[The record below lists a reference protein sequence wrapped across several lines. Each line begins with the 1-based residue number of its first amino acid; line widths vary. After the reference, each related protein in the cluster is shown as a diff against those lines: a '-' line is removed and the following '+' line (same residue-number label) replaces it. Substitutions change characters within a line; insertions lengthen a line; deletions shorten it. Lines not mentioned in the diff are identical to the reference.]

1 MNRLSRFPGFKARIA
16 WFFAVGLA
24 IAYLLSIAPVLAQN
38 TTTAPVVL
46 DGRQLF
52 VVNQSGRYTAEQRA
66 DSVNRILEQKV
77 EKATPPV
84 LVTVN
89 KSQDS
94 LIIQADGTSVLTV
107 TQEDVPPGKTAKEQA
122 EIWAGRLEQAIR
134 EAQKQRSL
142 GYIRNAIL
150 LSFGAVVLAIAGT
163 WALSSLWNRWLK
175 PFLSREPRGDQNA
188 RPPLTIEVG
197 VQIILTSIRVALW
210 LFSALYITNLFPQ
223 TRELSR
229 NVTEAIVSSLV
240 SKLIPLG
247 ESSFSVLDLLILVGL
262 FTSLIILARTVKKLL
277 RSRVLLFTGLSRGA
291 QETVAIIATY
301 TFIFLGSIVI
311 LQLWGL
317 NLSSLTLFAGVLGVG
332 IGLGLQGVAKE
343 FISGLVLIFERP
355 IQVGDFVKVGELM
368 GTVERISVRSTEI
381 RTLDAVSIIIP
392 NSRFLEGEVVN
403 WTHNSP
409 VSRIQLP
416 IGIAY
421 GTSLSDVQSAL
432 MEITKG
438 YPDILSQPA
447 PKVLFRGFKE
457 DCLNFDL
464 LVWIDEPSKQFTI
477 KSDLYFRL
485 EPILRDRNIKL
496 PVPQQDV
503 HIRSGSLPV
512 EMPTQL
518 TDSLAQ
524 LSSSLAK
531 WLEIQSD
538 ARSQDKS
545 DRKNPPDTE

>member
-1 MNRLSRFPGFKARIA
+1 MNRLLHFPAFQTRIA
-16 WFFAVGLA
+16 RFFGVGLA
-24 IAYLLSIAPVLAQN
+24 IAYLLSITPVFAQN
-38 TTTAPVVL
+38 NTTAPIVL

-52 VVNQSGRYTAEQRA
+52 IVNQSGRNTAEQRA
-66 DSVNRILEQKV
+66 DNANRILLQNA
-77 EKATPPV
+77 EKTAPSV
-84 LVTVN
+84 SVTVDTSKN
-89 KSQDS
+89 
-94 LIIQADGTSVLTV
+94 LPIIQVDGTPVLTV
-107 TQEDVPPGKTAKEQA
+107 TPEDVPPGKTPKEQA
-122 EIWAGRLEQAIR
+122 DIWAGRLEQAIE
-134 EAQKQRSL
+134 EARRQRSL
-142 GYIRNAIL
+142 GYIRTAIL
-150 LSFGAVVLAIAGT
+150 LSVGVILLAIAGT
-163 WALSSLWNRWLK
+163 WALGWLWKRWLK

-210 LFSALYITNLFPQ
+210 LFAALYITNLFPQ

-229 NVTEAIVSSLV
+229 KVTQAVVSSLV

-247 ESSFSVLDLLILVGL
+247 ESSFSVLDVLILVGL
-262 FTSLIILARTVKKLL
+262 FTGLIILGRTVKKLL
-277 RSRVLLFTGLSRGA
+277 RSRVLLFTGLSRGS

-301 TFIFLGSIVI
+301 TLTFLGSIII

-355 IQVGDFVKVGELM
+355 IQVGDFVKVGESM

-421 GTSLSDVQSAL
+421 GT
-432 MEITKG
+432 
-438 YPDILSQPA
+438 
-447 PKVLFRGFKE
+447 
-457 DCLNFDL
+457 
-464 LVWIDEPSKQFTI
+464 
-477 KSDLYFRL
+477 
-485 EPILRDRNIKL
+485 
-496 PVPQQDV
+496 
-503 HIRSGSLPV
+503 
-512 EMPTQL
+512 
-518 TDSLAQ
+518 
-524 LSSSLAK
+524 
-531 WLEIQSD
+531 
-538 ARSQDKS
+538 
-545 DRKNPPDTE
+545 

>member
-1 MNRLSRFPGFKARIA
+1 
-16 WFFAVGLA
+16 
-24 IAYLLSIAPVLAQN
+24 
-38 TTTAPVVL
+38 
-46 DGRQLF
+46 
-52 VVNQSGRYTAEQRA
+52 
-66 DSVNRILEQKV
+66 
-77 EKATPPV
+77 
-84 LVTVN
+84 VTVDTSKN
-89 KSQDS
+89 
-94 LIIQADGTSVLTV
+94 LPIIQIDGTSVLTV
-107 TQEDVPPGKTAKEQA
+107 TPEDVPPGKTAKEQA
-122 EIWAGRLEQAIR
+122 DIWAGRLEQALE
-134 EAQKQRSL
+134 EARKQRSP
-142 GYIRNAIL
+142 GYIRTAIL
-150 LSFGAVVLAIAGT
+150 LSFGVVVLAIAGT
-163 WALSSLWNRWLK
+163 WVLGWLWNRWLK
-175 PFLSREPRGDQNA
+175 PFLSREPRDDQNA

-197 VQIILTSIRVALW
+197 VQIILTSVRVALW
-210 LFSALYITNLFPQ
+210 LFAALYITNLFPQ

-229 NVTEAIVSSLV
+229 KVTEAVVSSLV

-247 ESSFSVLDLLILVGL
+247 ESSFSVLDILILVGL
-262 FTSLIILARTVKKLL
+262 FTSLIILARSVKKLL
-277 RSRVLLFTGLSRGA
+277 RSRVLLLTGLSRGS

-301 TFIFLGSIVI
+301 TFTFLGSIVI

-355 IQVGDFVKVGELM
+355 IQVGDFVKVGESM

-432 MEITKG
+432 MEITKD
-438 YPDILSQPA
+438 YPGILSQPA

-457 DCLNFDL
+457 DCLHFDL
-464 LVWIDEPSKQFTI
+464 LVWINEPSKQFTV

-485 EPILRDRNIKL
+485 EPILRDRNIQL

-503 HIRSGSLPV
+503 HIRSGTLPV
-512 EMPTQL
+512 EMPPQL
-518 TDSLAQ
+518 SDSLAQ

-531 WLEIQSD
+531 WLEIQSNSL
-538 ARSQDKS
+538 SQDKS
-545 DRKNPPDTE
+545 ESNNSPDGE